1 MGRHFDWTRHFDW
14 LGHFDPMYILKYGLN
29 TVIFLGL
36 MVYLLRKPMA
46 AFLRNRKEK
55 MLSEVERAREA
66 AERAG
71 DTLDEYNAK
80 LAAVS
85 SEIESLSEN
94 IKKQGEAER
103 REIVAQARK
112 SRDAIKREVE
122 DTVRLETARA
132 VSEIHSEVV
141 ASAVTLA
148 EKMAKERVGRDFTES
163 SVGDFV
169 KTVEEGKWRRSLH

>member
-1 MGRHFDWTRHFDW
+1 MGRDFDWARHFDW

-36 MVYLLRKPMA
+36 VGYLLKEPTA
-46 AFLRNRKEK
+46 KFLKNRKEK
-55 MLSEVERAREA
+55 MRSEVERAREA

-71 DTLDEYNAK
+71 DTLDEYKAK

-85 SEIESLSEN
+85 SEIESLTEN

-103 REIVAQARK
+103 KEIVAQAEK

-122 DTVRLETARA
+122 DTIRLETARA

-141 ASAVTLA
+141 SSAVTLA
-148 EKMAKERVGRDFTES
+148 EKMVKERVGRDFTES

-169 KTVEEGKWRRSLH
+169 KTVEEAKWQRSLH